1 MKSEARIRTL
11 AGLRVNIDLPTSEI
25 VAILQLLGSAQVSVT
40 NHGDSFCAGLLDQC
54 ATHLRERYGLAGAE
68 RSVDPVWAES
78 SLPALVHLLI
88 YVQAEVED
96 KLSDPGCAAALDQ
109 CIDRLLQMHV
119 PQSDDLGR
127 VVTAH

>member
-1 MKSEARIRTL
+1 MKSEARLRTL

-25 VAILQLLGSAQVSVT
+25 LAILQLLGSAQVSVT
-40 NHGDSFCAGLLDQC
+40 MHGDSFCAGLLDQC
-54 ATHLRERYGLAGAE
+54 AAHLRERYGFSGAE
-68 RSVDPVWAES
+68 RSIDPVWAES

-96 KLSDPGCAAALDQ
+96 KLSDPGCVATLDQ
-109 CIDRLLQMHV
+109 CIDRLLQTCE
-119 PQSDDLGR
+119 PQHDEFGS

>member
-1 MKSEARIRTL
+1 MKSEARNRTL
-11 AGLRVNIDLPTSEI
+11 VGLRVSIDLPPSEI
-25 VAILQLLGSAQVSVT
+25 LAILQLLGSAQMSVA

-54 ATHLRERYGLAGAE
+54 AAHLRERYGISGGE
-68 RSVDPVWAES
+68 RSIDPVWAES

-88 YVQAEVED
+88 YVQAEVEV

-109 CIDRLLQMHV
+109 CIDRLLQTCE
-119 PQSDDLGR
+119 PQHDEFGR